1 MKYITTFFIF
11 LATVLLSAQTYI
23 PCEEPQNLTD
33 QGQQETK
40 DQRKSRREQ
49 IQNAKIAFYTSEIQL
64 TPEEAQAFWPVY
76 NAYWAEI
83 NKAHRQTREYLSQ
96 LAEMDKAGKSD
107 MATISKVLDQYV
119 ASYENEGDIYQ
130 KYYTKFLAVLSPQ
143 KVAKL
148 YLAEERFRERMIEMI
163 KEQPKNE

>member
-1 MKYITTFFIF
+1 MKYIITFSFF
-11 LATVLLSAQTYI
+11 LASILLSAQAYI
-23 PCEEPQNLTD
+23 PCEEPQNITP
-33 QGQQETK
+33 QEQQEIK
-40 DQRKSRREQ
+40 EQRKSRRDQ

-76 NAYWAEI
+76 NAYWEEI
-83 NKAHRQTREYLSQ
+83 NKAHRQTREYLKQ
-96 LAEMDKAGKSD
+96 LSEMDKAGKSD
-107 MATISKVLDQYV
+107 MVAISKVLDQYV

-130 KYYTKFLAVLSPQ
+130 KYYKKFLAVLSPQ

-148 YLAEERFRERMIEMI
+148 YLAEERFREQMIEMI